1 MTKEEPK
8 INLIRF
14 PVMKGSFD
22 YNPLII
28 NLEKDANLQMAP
40 YLKERD
46 DRIAE
51 LEKQLLRVSL
61 RYKKWRKAVFKRDRY
76 TCQICGD
83 NSGGNL
89 CVHHIKSFALYPKHR
104 FKITNGRTLCLKCH
118 KETENYG
125 FTKENGNAKRD

>member
-76 TCQICGD
+76 T
-83 NSGGNL
+83 
-89 CVHHIKSFALYPKHR
+89 
-104 FKITNGRTLCLKCH
+104 
-118 KETENYG
+118 
-125 FTKENGNAKRD
+125 